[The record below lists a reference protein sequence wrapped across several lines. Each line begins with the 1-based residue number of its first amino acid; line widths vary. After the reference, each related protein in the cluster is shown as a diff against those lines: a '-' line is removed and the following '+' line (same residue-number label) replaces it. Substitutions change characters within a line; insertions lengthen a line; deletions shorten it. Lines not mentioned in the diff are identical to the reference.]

1 MLPVRGIR
9 IKMDQQQAIYSSLAD
24 VRNSIQLYYNN
35 IVITGCQSPRNF
47 NNSYIEAHTSVEK
60 GSKIFNVLKGAWGIW
75 VTYISFICLVRDERF
90 IKLLKIKVS
99 LL

>member
-24 VRNSIQLYYNN
+24 VRNSTCIQLYYNN

-47 NNSYIEAHTSVEK
+47 NNSYIEAQTSVEK

-75 VTYISFICLVRDERF
+75 V
-90 IKLLKIKVS
+90 K
-99 LL
+99 